1 MSNPALAG
9 KQYETNLR
17 TKLKSV
23 FKNIPKNAGF
33 GSGPDLTIPSANNPG
48 QTILVEAKTTTE
60 SDFGQKAITFNGTSW
75 VAKIDGTEPQSIVS
89 LYNYLYS
96 QYDVD
101 RKIKQAWGLPNDKL
115 TAVDLQ
121 NIINNDNLA
130 KVLYYEK
137 LLTEKTGSS
146 NPFPQTTIASGPDI
160 VSKII
165 FYYNSKGIHYIQIK
179 NEGFYILGSDK
190 MGLNSKLPI
199 DIPKFAP
206 SSASLVIRGK
216 TSSSGRTFRPTLTLK
231 SEGVARSN
239 FSLDDANDLRL
250 LYNSF

>member
-1 MSNPALAG
+1 MANPALAG
-9 KQYETNLR
+9 KQYEVTLR
-17 TKLKSV
+17 NKLKSV

-48 QTILVEAKTTTE
+48 QTLLVEAKTTTE
-60 SDFGQKAITFNGTSW
+60 ADFGQKAITFNGTSW
-75 VAKIDGTEPQSIVS
+75 VAKFDGTEPQSIVG

-101 RKIKQAWGLPNDKL
+101 RKIQQAWGLPNNKL

-121 NIINNDNLA
+121 NIINNSNLA

-146 NPFPQTTIASGPDI
+146 NPFPQTTLASGPDI

-165 FYYNSKGIHYIQIK
+165 SYYNSKGIYYIQIK
-179 NEGFYILGSDK
+179 NEGFYILGIDK

-199 DIPKFAP
+199 DIPRFAP
-206 SSASLVIRGK
+206 SSASLIVRGK
-216 TSSSGRTFRPTLTLK
+216 TSSSNKTFRPTLTLK

-250 LYNSF
+250 LYSNF

>member
-1 MSNPALAG
+1 MANPALAG
-9 KQYETNLR
+9 KQYEITLR
-17 TKLKSV
+17 NKLKSV

-33 GSGPDLTIPSANNPG
+33 GSGPDLTIPSATNPE
-48 QTILVEAKTTTE
+48 QRLLIEAKTTTQ

-75 VAKIDGTEPQSIVS
+75 VAKFDGTEPQSIVS

-101 RKIKQAWGLPNDKL
+101 RKIQQAWGLPGNKL
-115 TAVDLQ
+115 SATELQ
-121 NIINNDNLA
+121 EIVNNQNLA
-130 KVLYYEK
+130 KILYYEK

-165 FYYNSKGIHYIQIK
+165 FYYNSKGINYIQIK

-199 DIPKFAP
+199 DIPRFAP

-216 TSSSGRTFRPTLTLK
+216 TSNSNGTFRPTLTLK

-250 LYNSF
+250 LYSSF

>member
-1 MSNPALAG
+1 MPNPALAG
-9 KQYETNLR
+9 KQYEITLR
-17 TKLKSV
+17 NKLKSV

-33 GSGPDLTIPSANNPG
+33 GSGPDLTIPSANNSG
-48 QTILVEAKTTTE
+48 QTLLVEAKTTTE

-75 VAKIDGTEPQSIVS
+75 VPKFDGREPQSIVG

-101 RKIKQAWGLPNDKL
+101 RKIQQTWGLPGNKL
-115 TAVDLQ
+115 SATELQ
-121 NIINNDNLA
+121 QIVNNENLS

-146 NPFPQTTIASGPDI
+146 NPFPQTTIVSGPDM

-165 FYYNSKGIHYIQIK
+165 FYYNSKGIYYIQIK
-179 NEGFYILGSDK
+179 NEGFYILGSGK

-199 DIPKFAP
+199 DIPRFAP
-206 SSASLVIRGK
+206 SSASLVVRGK
-216 TSSSGRTFRPTLTLK
+216 TSNSNGTFRPTLTLK

-250 LYNSF
+250 LRDNF

>member
-9 KQYETNLR
+9 KQYETTLR

-23 FKNIPKNAGF
+23 FKNIPKSAGF
-33 GSGPDLTIPSANNPG
+33 GSGPDLTIPSTINPG
-48 QTILVEAKTTTE
+48 QALLVEAKTTTQ

-75 VAKIDGTEPQSIVS
+75 VAKFDGTEPQSIVS

-101 RKIKQAWGLPNDKL
+101 RKIQQAWGLPNDKL

-121 NIINNDNLA
+121 NVINNDSLG

-137 LLTEKTGSS
+137 LLSEKTGSS
-146 NPFPQTTIASGPDI
+146 NPFPQTTIASGPDV

-165 FYYNSKGIHYIQIK
+165 FYYNSKGIYYIQIK
-179 NEGFYILGSDK
+179 HEGLYILGSDK

-199 DIPKFAP
+199 DIPRFAP

-216 TSSSGRTFRPTLTLK
+216 TSNSNGTFRPTLTLK
-231 SEGVARSN
+231 SGGVARSN
-239 FSLDDANDLRL
+239 FSLDNANNLRL
-250 LYNSF
+250 LYSSF

>member
-9 KQYETNLR
+9 KQYEVTLR
-17 TKLKSV
+17 NKLKSV

-33 GSGPDLTIPSANNPG
+33 GSGPDLTIPSVNNPG
-48 QTILVEAKTTTE
+48 QTLLVEAKTTTQA
-60 SDFGQKAITFNGTSW
+60 DFGQKAITFNGTSW
-75 VAKIDGTEPQSIVS
+75 VAKFDGTEPQSIVS

-101 RKIKQAWGLPNDKL
+101 RKIQQSWGLPNDKL

-121 NIINNDNLA
+121 NIINNSNLS

-137 LLTEKTGSS
+137 LLIEKTGSS
-146 NPFPQTTIASGPDI
+146 NPFPQTTLASGPDI

-165 FYYNSKGIHYIQIK
+165 SYYNSKGIYYIQIK

-199 DIPKFAP
+199 DIPRFAP
-206 SSASLVIRGK
+206 SSASLIVRGK
-216 TSSSGRTFRPTLTLK
+216 TSSSNKTFRPTLTLK

-250 LYNSF
+250 LRDSF

>member
-1 MSNPALAG
+1 MSNSALIG
-9 KQYETNLR
+9 RQYEIELR
-17 TKLKSV
+17 NDLKSS

-48 QTILVEAKTTTE
+48 QTLLVEAKTTTQ

-75 VAKIDGTEPQSIVS
+75 APKFDGTEPQSIVG
-89 LYNYLYS
+89 LYNYMYS

-101 RKIKQAWGLPNDKL
+101 RKIQQAWGLPGNKL
-115 TAVDLQ
+115 TATELQ
-121 NIINNDNLA
+121 EIVNNENLA

-137 LLTEKTGSS
+137 LLTEKTGSP
-146 NPFPQTTIASGPDI
+146 NPFSQTTIASGPDV

-165 FYYNSKGIHYIQIK
+165 FYYNSKGIYYIQIK
-179 NEGFYILGSDK
+179 NEGLYILGSDK

-199 DIPKFAP
+199 DIPRFAP
-206 SSASLVIRGK
+206 SSASLVVRGK
-216 TSSSGRTFRPTLTLK
+216 SSSSNRTFRPTLTLK

-239 FSLDDANDLRL
+239 FSLDNANNLRL
-250 LYNSF
+250 LHSNF

>member
-9 KQYETNLR
+9 KQYETTLR

-33 GSGPDLTIPSANNPG
+33 GSGPDLTIPSATNPG
-48 QTILVEAKTTTE
+48 QALLVEAKTTTQ

-75 VAKIDGTEPQSIVS
+75 APKFDGTEPQSIVG

-101 RKIKQAWGLPNDKL
+101 RKIQQAWGLPNDKL

-121 NIINNDNLA
+121 NVINNDSLG

-146 NPFPQTTIASGPDI
+146 NPFPQTIIASGPDI

-165 FYYNSKGIHYIQIK
+165 SYYNSKGINYIQIK
-179 NEGFYILGSDK
+179 NEGFYILGNDR

-199 DIPKFAP
+199 DIPRFAP

-216 TSSSGRTFRPTLTLK
+216 TSNSNGTFRPTLTLK
-231 SEGVARSN
+231 SGGVARSN
-239 FSLDDANDLRL
+239 FSLDNANNLRL
-250 LYNSF
+250 LYSSF

>member
-1 MSNPALAG
+1 MANPALAG
-9 KQYETNLR
+9 KQYEITLR
-17 TKLKSV
+17 NKLKSV
-23 FKNIPKNAGF
+23 FKNVPKNAGF
-33 GSGPDLTIPSANNPG
+33 GSGPDLTIPSINNPG
-48 QTILVEAKTTTE
+48 QTLLVEAKTTTQ

-75 VAKIDGTEPQSIVS
+75 VAKIDGTEPQSIVN

-101 RKIKQAWGLPNDKL
+101 RKIQQAWGLPGNKL
-115 TAVDLQ
+115 SATELQ
-121 NIINNDNLA
+121 QIVNNENLA

-165 FYYNSKGIHYIQIK
+165 FYYNSKGIYYIQIR
-179 NEGFYILGSDK
+179 NEGLYVLGSDK
-190 MGLNSKLPI
+190 MGINSKLPI
-199 DIPKFAP
+199 DIPRFAP

-216 TSSSGRTFRPTLTLK
+216 SSVSNGTFRPTLTLK

-250 LYNSF
+250 LHSSF

>member
-9 KQYETNLR
+9 KQYEITLR

-33 GSGPDLTIPSANNPG
+33 GSGPDLTIPSAINPG
-48 QTILVEAKTTTE
+48 QTLLVEAKTTTE

-75 VAKIDGTEPQSIVS
+75 VAKFDGTEPQSIVG
-89 LYNYLYS
+89 LYNYMYS

-101 RKIKQAWGLPNDKL
+101 RKIQQAWGLPGNKL
-115 TAVDLQ
+115 TATELQ
-121 NIINNDNLA
+121 EIVNNENLA

-137 LLTEKTGSS
+137 LLTEKTGSP
-146 NPFPQTTIASGPDI
+146 NPFPQTTIASGPDV

-165 FYYNSKGIHYIQIK
+165 FYYNSKGIYYIQIK
-179 NEGFYILGSDK
+179 NEGLYILGSDK

-199 DIPKFAP
+199 DIPRFAP
-206 SSASLVIRGK
+206 SSASLVVRGK
-216 TSSSGRTFRPTLTLK
+216 SSSSNRTFRPTLTLK

-250 LYNSF
+250 LHSNF

>member
-1 MSNPALAG
+1 MANPALAG
-9 KQYETNLR
+9 KQYEVTLR
-17 TKLKSV
+17 NKLKSV
-23 FKNIPKNAGF
+23 FKNIPKTAGF

-48 QTILVEAKTTTE
+48 QTLLVEAKTTTE
-60 SDFGQKAITFNGTSW
+60 ADFGQKAITFNGTSW
-75 VAKIDGTEPQSIVS
+75 VAKFDGTEPQSIVG

-101 RKIKQAWGLPNDKL
+101 RKIQQVWGLPNNKL

-121 NIINNDNLA
+121 NIINNSNLA

-146 NPFPQTTIASGPDI
+146 NPFPQTTLASGPDI

-165 FYYNSKGIHYIQIK
+165 SYYNSKGIYYIQIK
-179 NEGFYILGSDK
+179 NEGFYILGIDK

-206 SSASLVIRGK
+206 SSASLIVRGK
-216 TSSSGRTFRPTLTLK
+216 TSSSNKTFRPTLTLK

-250 LYNSF
+250 LYSNF

>member
-1 MSNPALAG
+1 MANPALAG
-9 KQYETNLR
+9 KQYEIVLR
-17 TKLKSV
+17 NKLKSV
-23 FKNIPKNAGF
+23 FKNIPKSAGF

-48 QTILVEAKTTTE
+48 QTLLVEAKTTTQA
-60 SDFGQKAITFNGTSW
+60 DFGQKAITFNGTSW
-75 VAKIDGTEPQSIVS
+75 VAKFDGTEPQSIVS

-101 RKIKQAWGLPNDKL
+101 RKIQQAWGLPNDKL

-121 NIINNDNLA
+121 NVINNDSLG

-146 NPFPQTTIASGPDI
+146 NPFPQTTIASGPDV

-165 FYYNSKGIHYIQIK
+165 FYYNSKGINYIQIK

-199 DIPKFAP
+199 DIPRFAP

-216 TSSSGRTFRPTLTLK
+216 TSNSNGTFRPTLTLK

-250 LYNSF
+250 LHSSF

>member
-9 KQYETNLR
+9 KQYEITLR
-17 TKLKSV
+17 NKLKSV

-33 GSGPDLTIPSANNPG
+33 GSGPDLTIPSINNPG
-48 QTILVEAKTTTE
+48 QTLLVEAKTTTQA
-60 SDFGQKAITFNGTSW
+60 DFGQKAITFNGTSW
-75 VAKIDGTEPQSIVS
+75 AAKFDGTEPQSIVS
-89 LYNYLYS
+89 LYNYIYS

-101 RKIKQAWGLPNDKL
+101 RKIQQSWGFPNNQL
-115 TAVDLQ
+115 TATDLQ
-121 NIINNDNLA
+121 NVINNDSLG

-137 LLTEKTGSS
+137 LLIEKTGKS
-146 NPFPQTTIASGPDI
+146 NPFPQTIIASGPDV

-165 FYYNSKGIHYIQIK
+165 FYYNTKGINYIQIK
-179 NEGFYILGSDK
+179 NEGFYILGNDR

-199 DIPKFAP
+199 DIPRFAP

-216 TSSSGRTFRPTLTLK
+216 TSNSNGTFRPTLTLK
-231 SEGVARSN
+231 SEGVSRSN

-250 LYNSF
+250 LRDSF

>member
-1 MSNPALAG
+1 MANPALAG
-9 KQYETNLR
+9 KQYEVTLR
-17 TKLKSV
+17 NKLKSV

-48 QTILVEAKTTTE
+48 QTLLVEAKTTTE
-60 SDFGQKAITFNGTSW
+60 ADFGQKAITFNGTSW
-75 VAKIDGTEPQSIVS
+75 VAKFDGTEPQSIVG

-101 RKIKQAWGLPNDKL
+101 RKIQQAWGLPNNKL

-121 NIINNDNLA
+121 NIINNSNLA

-146 NPFPQTTIASGPDI
+146 NPFPQTTLASGPDI

-165 FYYNSKGIHYIQIK
+165 SYYNSKGIYYIQIK
-179 NEGFYILGSDK
+179 NEGFYILGIDK

-206 SSASLVIRGK
+206 SSASLIVRGK
-216 TSSSGRTFRPTLTLK
+216 TSSSNKTFRPTLTLK

-250 LYNSF
+250 LYSNF

>member
-1 MSNPALAG
+1 MPNPALAG
-9 KQYETNLR
+9 KQYEITLR
-17 TKLKSV
+17 NKLKSV

-33 GSGPDLTIPSANNPG
+33 GSGPDLTIPSANNSG
-48 QTILVEAKTTTE
+48 QTLLVEAKTTTE

-75 VAKIDGTEPQSIVS
+75 VPKFDGREPQSIVG

-101 RKIKQAWGLPNDKL
+101 RKIQQTWGLPGNKL
-115 TAVDLQ
+115 SATELQ
-121 NIINNDNLA
+121 QIVNNENLS

-146 NPFPQTTIASGPDI
+146 NPFPQTTIVSGPDV

-165 FYYNSKGIHYIQIK
+165 FYYNTKGINYIQIK

-199 DIPKFAP
+199 DIPRFAP

-216 TSSSGRTFRPTLTLK
+216 TSNSNGTFRPTLTLK

-250 LYNSF
+250 LRDNF

>member
-9 KQYETNLR
+9 KQYEITLR
-17 TKLKSV
+17 NKLKSV

-33 GSGPDLTIPSANNPG
+33 GRGPDLTIPSVNNPG
-48 QTILVEAKTTTE
+48 QTLLVEAKTTTQA
-60 SDFGQKAITFNGTSW
+60 DFGQKAITFNGTSW
-75 VAKIDGTEPQSIVS
+75 VAKFDGTEPQSIVS

-101 RKIKQAWGLPNDKL
+101 KKIQQTWGLPNNEL
-115 TAVDLQ
+115 TATDLQ
-121 NIINNDNLA
+121 DIINNDSLG

-137 LLTEKTGSS
+137 LLIEKTGKA

-165 FYYNSKGIHYIQIK
+165 SYYNSKGINYIQIK
-179 NEGFYILGSDK
+179 NEGFYILGNDR

-199 DIPKFAP
+199 DIPRFAP

-216 TSSSGRTFRPTLTLK
+216 TSNSNGTFRPTLTLK

-250 LYNSF
+250 LRDSF

>member
-1 MSNPALAG
+1 MSNAALVG
-9 KQYETNLR
+9 KQYEISLR

-33 GSGPDLTIPSANNPG
+33 GSGPDLTIPSVNSPG
-48 QTILVEAKTTTE
+48 QRLLVEAKTTTQ

-75 VAKIDGTEPQSIVS
+75 VAKFDGTEPQSIVS

-101 RKIKQAWGLPNDKL
+101 RKIQQAWGLPNDKL

-121 NIINNDNLA
+121 NVINNDSLG

-146 NPFPQTTIASGPDI
+146 NPFPQTTIASGPDV

-165 FYYNSKGIHYIQIK
+165 FYYNSKGIYYIQIK

-199 DIPKFAP
+199 DIPRFAP

-216 TSSSGRTFRPTLTLK
+216 TSNSNGTFRPTLTLK

-250 LYNSF
+250 LYSSF

>member
-1 MSNPALAG
+1 MPNPALAG
-9 KQYETNLR
+9 KQYEITLR
-17 TKLKSV
+17 NKLKSV

-33 GSGPDLTIPSANNPG
+33 GSGPDLTIPSANNSG
-48 QTILVEAKTTTE
+48 QTLLVEAKTTTE

-75 VAKIDGTEPQSIVS
+75 VPKFDGREPQSIVG

-101 RKIKQAWGLPNDKL
+101 RKIQQTWGLPGNKL
-115 TAVDLQ
+115 SATELQ
-121 NIINNDNLA
+121 QIVNNENLS

-146 NPFPQTTIASGPDI
+146 NPFPQTTIVSGPDI

-165 FYYNSKGIHYIQIK
+165 FYYNSKGIYYIQIK

-199 DIPKFAP
+199 DIPRFAP
-206 SSASLVIRGK
+206 SYASLVVRGK
-216 TSSSGRTFRPTLTLK
+216 TSNSNGTFRPTLTLK

-250 LYNSF
+250 LRDNF

>member
-9 KQYETNLR
+9 KQYEITLR

-33 GSGPDLTIPSANNPG
+33 GSGPDLTIPSAINPG
-48 QTILVEAKTTTE
+48 QTLLVEAKTTTQA
-60 SDFGQKAITFNGTSW
+60 DFGQKAITFNGTSW
-75 VAKIDGTEPQSIVS
+75 VAKFDGTEPQSIVG

-101 RKIKQAWGLPNDKL
+101 RKIQQAWGLPGNKL
-115 TAVDLQ
+115 SATELQ
-121 NIINNDNLA
+121 EIVNNQNLA
-130 KVLYYEK
+130 KILYYEK

-165 FYYNSKGIHYIQIK
+165 FYYNSKGINYIQIK

-199 DIPKFAP
+199 DIPRFAP

-216 TSSSGRTFRPTLTLK
+216 TSNSNGTFRPTLTLK

-250 LYNSF
+250 LRDSF

>member
-1 MSNPALAG
+1 MANPALAG
-9 KQYETNLR
+9 KQYEITLR
-17 TKLKSV
+17 NKLKSV

-33 GSGPDLTIPSANNPG
+33 GSGPDLTIPSINNPG
-48 QTILVEAKTTTE
+48 QTLLVEAKTTTQA
-60 SDFGQKAITFNGTSW
+60 DFGQKAITFNGTSW
-75 VAKIDGTEPQSIVS
+75 VAKFDGTEPQSITN

-101 RKIKQAWGLPNDKL
+101 GKIQQTWGLPNDKL
-115 TAVDLQ
+115 TATDLQ
-121 NIINNDNLA
+121 DIINNNSLG
-130 KVLYYEK
+130 KVLFYEK
-137 LLTEKTGSS
+137 LLIEKTGSS
-146 NPFPQTTIASGPDI
+146 NPFPQTTIASGPDV

-165 FYYNSKGIHYIQIK
+165 FYYNSKGINYIQIK

-199 DIPKFAP
+199 DIPRFAP

-216 TSSSGRTFRPTLTLK
+216 TSNSNGTFRPTLTLK

-250 LYNSF
+250 LRDSF

>member
-9 KQYETNLR
+9 KQYEITLR
-17 TKLKSV
+17 NKLKSV

-33 GSGPDLTIPSANNPG
+33 GSGPDLTIPSVNNPG
-48 QTILVEAKTTTE
+48 QTLLVEAKTTTQA
-60 SDFGQKAITFNGTSW
+60 DFGQKAITFNGTSW
-75 VAKIDGTEPQSIVS
+75 VAKFDGTEPQSIVS

-101 RKIKQAWGLPNDKL
+101 RKIQQTWGLPNNEL
-115 TAVDLQ
+115 TATDLRD
-121 NIINNDNLA
+121 IINNNSLG

-137 LLTEKTGSS
+137 LLIEKTGKA

-165 FYYNSKGIHYIQIK
+165 FYYNSKGINYIQIK
-179 NEGFYILGSDK
+179 NEGFYILGNDR

-199 DIPKFAP
+199 DIPRFAP
-206 SSASLVIRGK
+206 SSASLVVRGK
-216 TSSSGRTFRPTLTLK
+216 TSNSNGTFRPTLTLK

-250 LYNSF
+250 LRDSF

>member
-9 KQYETNLR
+9 KQYEITLR

-33 GSGPDLTIPSANNPG
+33 GSGPDLTIPSAINPG
-48 QTILVEAKTTTE
+48 QTLLVEAKTTTQA
-60 SDFGQKAITFNGTSW
+60 DFGQKAITFNGTSW
-75 VAKIDGTEPQSIVS
+75 VAKFDGTEPQSIVG
-89 LYNYLYS
+89 LYNYMYS

-101 RKIKQAWGLPNDKL
+101 RKIQQAWGLPNDKL

-121 NIINNDNLA
+121 NVINNDSLG

-146 NPFPQTTIASGPDI
+146 NPFPQTIIASGPDI

-165 FYYNSKGIHYIQIK
+165 SYYNSKGINYIQIK
-179 NEGFYILGSDK
+179 NEGFYILGNDR

-199 DIPKFAP
+199 DIPRFAP

-216 TSSSGRTFRPTLTLK
+216 TSNSNGTFRPTLTLK
-231 SEGVARSN
+231 SDSVARSN

-250 LYNSF
+250 LRDNF

>member
-1 MSNPALAG
+1 MANPALVG
-9 KQYETNLR
+9 KQYEITLR
-17 TKLKSV
+17 NKLKSV

-33 GSGPDLTIPSANNPG
+33 GSGPDLTIPSVNNPG
-48 QTILVEAKTTTE
+48 QTLLVEAKTTTQA
-60 SDFGQKAITFNGTSW
+60 DFGQKAITFNGTSW
-75 VAKIDGTEPQSIVS
+75 VAKFDGTEPQSIVS

-101 RKIKQAWGLPNDKL
+101 RKIQQTWGLPNNEL
-115 TAVDLQ
+115 TATDLQ
-121 NIINNDNLA
+121 DIINNDSLG

-137 LLTEKTGSS
+137 LLIEKTGKA

-165 FYYNSKGIHYIQIK
+165 SYYNSKGINYIQIK
-179 NEGFYILGSDK
+179 NEGFYILGNDI

-199 DIPKFAP
+199 DVPRFSP

-216 TSSSGRTFRPTLTLK
+216 TSNSNGTFRPTLTLK

-239 FSLDDANDLRL
+239 FSLDNANHLRL
-250 LYNSF
+250 LRDSF

>member
-1 MSNPALAG
+1 MSNSALIG
-9 KQYETNLR
+9 RQYEIELR
-17 TKLKSV
+17 NDLKSS

-33 GSGPDLTIPSANNPG
+33 GSGPDITIPSANNPG
-48 QTILVEAKTTTE
+48 QKLLIEAKTTTQ

-75 VAKIDGTEPQSIVS
+75 APKFDGTEPQSIVS

-101 RKIKQAWGLPNDKL
+101 RKIQQAWGFPNNQL
-115 TAVDLQ
+115 TATDLQ
-121 NIINNDNLA
+121 NVINNDSLG

-137 LLTEKTGSS
+137 LLIEKTGKK
-146 NPFPQTTIASGPDI
+146 NPFHQTTIASGPDV

-165 FYYNSKGIHYIQIK
+165 FYYNSKGIYYIQIK
-179 NEGFYILGSDK
+179 NEGLYILGSDK

-199 DIPKFAP
+199 DIPRFAP

-216 TSSSGRTFRPTLTLK
+216 TSNNNGTFRPTLTLK
-231 SEGVARSN
+231 SGGVARSN
-239 FSLDDANDLRL
+239 FTLDDANDRKL
-250 LYNSF
+250 LHSSF

>member
-9 KQYETNLR
+9 KQYEITLR
-17 TKLKSV
+17 NKLKSV

-33 GSGPDLTIPSANNPG
+33 GSGPDLTIPSINNPG
-48 QTILVEAKTTTE
+48 QTLLVEAKTTTQA
-60 SDFGQKAITFNGTSW
+60 DFGQKAITFNGTSW
-75 VAKIDGTEPQSIVS
+75 AAKFDGTEPQSIVS
-89 LYNYLYS
+89 LYNYIYS

-101 RKIKQAWGLPNDKL
+101 RKIQQTWGLPNNEL
-115 TAVDLQ
+115 TATDLQ
-121 NIINNDNLA
+121 NVINNDSLG

-137 LLTEKTGSS
+137 LLIEKTGKS
-146 NPFPQTTIASGPDI
+146 NPFPQTTIASGPDV

-165 FYYNSKGIHYIQIK
+165 SYYNSKGINYIQIK
-179 NEGFYILGSDK
+179 NEGFYILGNDR

-199 DIPKFAP
+199 DIPRFAP

-216 TSSSGRTFRPTLTLK
+216 TSNSNGTFRPTLTLK
-231 SEGVARSN
+231 SEGVSRSN

-250 LYNSF
+250 LRDSF

>member
-9 KQYETNLR
+9 KQYEITLR
-17 TKLKSV
+17 NKLKSV

-48 QTILVEAKTTTE
+48 QTLLVEAKTTTQA
-60 SDFGQKAITFNGTSW
+60 DFGQKAITFNGTSW
-75 VAKIDGTEPQSIVS
+75 VAKFDGTEPQSIVS

-101 RKIKQAWGLPNDKL
+101 RKIQQTWGLPNDKL
-115 TAVDLQ
+115 TSTDLQ
-121 NIINNDNLA
+121 NIINNDSLG

-137 LLTEKTGSS
+137 LLIEKTGKA

-165 FYYNSKGIHYIQIK
+165 SYYNSKGINYIQIK
-179 NEGFYILGSDK
+179 NEGFYILGNDR

-199 DIPKFAP
+199 DIPRFAP

-216 TSSSGRTFRPTLTLK
+216 TSNSNGTFRPTLTLK
-231 SEGVARSN
+231 SEGVSRSN

-250 LYNSF
+250 LRDSF

>member
-1 MSNPALAG
+1 MSNAALVG
-9 KQYETNLR
+9 KQYEISLR

-33 GSGPDLTIPSANNPG
+33 GSGPDLTIPSVNSPG
-48 QTILVEAKTTTE
+48 QRLLVEAKTTTQ

-75 VAKIDGTEPQSIVS
+75 VAKFDGTEPQSIVS

-101 RKIKQAWGLPNDKL
+101 RKIQQAWGLPNDKL

-121 NIINNDNLA
+121 NVINNDSLG

-137 LLTEKTGSS
+137 LLSEKTGSS
-146 NPFPQTTIASGPDI
+146 NPFPQTTIASGPDV

-165 FYYNSKGIHYIQIK
+165 FYYNSKGIYYIQIK

-199 DIPKFAP
+199 DIPRFAP

-216 TSSSGRTFRPTLTLK
+216 SSNSNGTFRPTLTLK

-250 LYNSF
+250 LYSSF

>member
-1 MSNPALAG
+1 MPNTALAG
-9 KQYETNLR
+9 KQYEITLR
-17 TKLKSV
+17 NKLKSV

-33 GSGPDLTIPSANNPG
+33 GSGPDLTIPSANNSG
-48 QTILVEAKTTTE
+48 QTLLVEAKTTTE
-60 SDFGQKAITFNGTSW
+60 SDFGQKAITFNGTSL
-75 VAKIDGTEPQSIVS
+75 VPKFDGREPQSIVG

-101 RKIKQAWGLPNDKL
+101 RKIQQTWGLPGNKL
-115 TAVDLQ
+115 SATELQ
-121 NIINNDNLA
+121 QIVNNENLS

-146 NPFPQTTIASGPDI
+146 NPFPQTTIVSGPDI

-165 FYYNSKGIHYIQIK
+165 FYYNSKGIYYIQIK

-199 DIPKFAP
+199 DIPRFAP
-206 SSASLVIRGK
+206 SSASLVVRGK
-216 TSSSGRTFRPTLTLK
+216 TSNSNGTFRPTLTLK

-239 FSLDDANDLRL
+239 FSLDDANDLIL
-250 LYNSF
+250 LRDNF